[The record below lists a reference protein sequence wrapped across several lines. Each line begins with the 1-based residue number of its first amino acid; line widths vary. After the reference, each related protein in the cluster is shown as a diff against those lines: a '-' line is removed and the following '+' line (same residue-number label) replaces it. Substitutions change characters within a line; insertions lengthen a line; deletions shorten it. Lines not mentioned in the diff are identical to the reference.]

1 MSTKLIEHTY
11 VTRKE
16 FIDIY
21 RDYNSKLQKIFDEIV
36 PLLNKRW
43 VMIKNKNVFY
53 DRNLV
58 ALFPKFSVF
67 NCYNMVVA
75 TSESQINE
83 IISNHFG
90 NGLKWEIIEE
100 EEQKRSIHS
109 SIEFPF
115 KGIEPWHINYFNI
128 KNNDWVLVKKNK
140 NIYCKNLKDDSLHA
154 NKEYQATPIAIHR
167 LNGIDSKSISYQEAL
182 WLWLQNGLIPE
193 GLKNED
199 IYIELMK
206 SPLLKLHK
214 FTKQEGIISLDVDIE
229 NQSLEE
235 MQKLAEKIKYSKE
248 KLIENLLKE
257 DYVRADITEY
267 PVKILYDINE
277 GHWSL
282 WESSNKKE
290 CISIKLEEK
299 LVARD
304 PKSSIVDGIV
314 GIDFGTKSTV
324 VVYQQDS
331 IHIRPMRIG
340 TGDLSKKVEKIH
352 YENPTIMDFKDVES
366 FIKDYTSREGRPE
379 TKWEDLKISHTAFNN
394 LKDAT
399 SSKDYNAY
407 INNLKQWIGNKKE
420 GLKITDKMGYQKDSR
435 PYLEI
440 RTGDFD
446 PVEIYAYYIGLYI
459 NNIHNGIYMNYVL
472 SFPVTYEMEI
482 RKKIIES
489 FERGLKKSLPAT
501 LLVDE
506 DVMEDF
512 SVTMGASEPAA
523 YAVTAL
529 AQYGFDPEDD
539 EKIFYGIFD
548 FGGGTTD
555 FDFGIWRASQ
565 GVKERR
571 YDYAIE
577 HFGAGGDRYL
587 GGENLLELLAYE
599 TFKANVEKGN
609 LREDNITFTMPEE
622 CRPFPGSEM
631 LISKSREA
639 NLNTRNLVEALRP
652 FWEENK
658 CLDSGVR
665 VSLYDRCENL
675 KPGYPIDFDSSYMAK
690 SLKDRIKKGVDNFF
704 SALERVMNKEEVQNA
719 DAVHIF
725 LAGNSCKSPL
735 VKECFDESI
744 EKYIEEYNCEMKR
757 EFFRIYPALGTE
769 ESYELMDELGI
780 EYDRDNI
787 EIPTGKTGVA
797 YGLVESRKG
806 GRILVIDKNMNEDNI
821 KFKYYLGENKKKMFN
836 VVIDRDMDF
845 NKWIEYIDA
854 GEKRFEIYY
863 TEQPTAGSNKLSIMD
878 ESVKL
883 KRVDIDIVNEDA
895 MVYLRIISP
904 SIIEYTVALPSKI
917 ESEEYLGDIY
927 QLQLN

>member
-1 MSTKLIEHTY
+1 MSTKLIDHTY

-21 RDYNSKLQKIFDEIV
+21 RDYNSKLQKIFNEIV

-58 ALFPKFSVF
+58 ALFPKFSLF
-67 NCYNMVVA
+67 DNHSIPNT
-75 TSESQINE
+75 TSEEQINVK
-83 IISNHFG
+83 ITNHFG
-90 NGLKWEIIEE
+90 MGFKWEIIEWSE
-100 EEQKRSIHS
+100 KIRSIQNG
-109 SIEFPF
+109 INFPF
-115 KGIEPWHINYFNI
+115 KGPSTGRICYRNNSNDYHSIVKVNNTIYYSDLDGDNYTIGNG
-128 KNNDWVLVKKNK
+128 
-140 NIYCKNLKDDSLHA
+140 
-154 NKEYQATPIAIHR
+154 TPIAIHR
-167 LNGIDSKSISYQEAL
+167 LNGINSKAISYQEAL

-206 SPLLKLHK
+206 SPLVKLHK
-214 FTKQEGIISLDVDIE
+214 FTQQEGIISLDIDIE

-235 MQKLAEKIKYSKE
+235 MQKLAEKIKRSKE
-248 KLIENLLKE
+248 EIIENLLKE

-267 PVKILYDINE
+267 PVKILHDINE

-282 WESSNKKE
+282 WEPSNKEE

-304 PKSSIVDGIV
+304 PKSSIVEGIV

-324 VVYQQDS
+324 VVYQEDS
-331 IHIRPMRIG
+331 IHTRPMRIG
-340 TGDLSKKVEKIH
+340 TGDLSKKVEKKH
-352 YENPTIMDFKDVES
+352 YENPTIMDFKDIES

-399 SSKDYNAY
+399 NSKDYNAY

-482 RKKIIES
+482 RKKVIES
-489 FERGLKKSLPAT
+489 FERGLKKSLPTT
-501 LLVDE
+501 LLADE

-565 GVKERR
+565 GAKERR

-599 TFKANVEKGN
+599 TFKANVENGS
-609 LREDNITFTMPEE
+609 LREDNVTFTMPEE

-652 FWEENK
+652 FWEENE
-658 CLDSGVR
+658 CLDSGIR
-665 VSLYDRCENL
+665 VNLYDRGENL

-690 SLKDRIKKGVDNFF
+690 VLKDRIKKGVDNFF
-704 SALERVMNKEEVQNA
+704 SALERVMNKEEVQA
-719 DAVHIF
+719 TDAIHIF
-725 LAGNSCKSPL
+725 LAGNSCKSAL
-735 VKECFDESI
+735 VKECFDEAI
-744 EKYIEEYNCEMKR
+744 EKYIEESNCEIKR

-769 ESYELMDELGI
+769 ESYELMDELDI

-821 KFKYYLGENKKKMFN
+821 KFKYYLGENKKKMFS
-836 VVIDRDMDF
+836 VVIDRDTDF

-854 GEKRFEIYY
+854 AEKRFEIYY
-863 TEQPTAGSNKLSIMD
+863 TEQPTAGLNRLSIMD
-878 ESVKL
+878 ESIKL

-895 MVYLRIISP
+895 MVYFRIVSP
-904 SIIEYTVALPSKI
+904 SIVEYTVALPNKI